1 MLAIAYKKMLAE
13 FCTKIRNMNK
23 ALFLILG
30 LLTISFSQAQEK
42 WILESEYLQQPDTVL
57 IFKPKAYNKTEKFP
71 LVYLLHGYS
80 ENYKQWSQTT
90 DLQKLADQYGFI
102 IVTPDGFT
110 SYYINSP
117 INKGSR
123 YEDFFFKELVP
134 KVHKS
139 FNIDDKNIFIS
150 GLSMGGYGAL
160 RYFILHNDY
169 FNTAGSTSGA
179 LEIDYPNFQKVSQ
192 QFWQTNRM
200 TDDLT
205 KNLGNPKTE
214 NWNNYSIS
222 TLLKQNYNFRRSF
235 IFDCGTDD
243 ILYSNSE
250 NLKSLTDSLK
260 IPTTFISQPG
270 DHNTEYWTKSIEHH
284 FVYFQQH
291 LTK

>member
-1 MLAIAYKKMLAE
+1 MMSVSIK
-13 FCTKIRNMNK
+13 
-23 ALFLILG
+23 
-30 LLTISFSQAQEK
+30 AQEK
-42 WILESEYLQQPDTVL
+42 WILKSEHLAKPDTVL
-57 IFKPKAYNKTEKFP
+57 IFKPKTYNATEKYP

-80 ENYKQWSQTT
+80 ENYKQWSQTA
-90 DLQKLADQYGFI
+90 DLQKLSNQYGFI

-117 INKGSR
+117 INKVSR
-123 YEDFFFKELVP
+123 YEDFFFNELVP
-134 KVHKS
+134 KVHQS
-139 FNIDDKNIFIS
+139 FNIDNKNIFIS

-160 RYFILHNDY
+160 RYFILHSDY

-200 TDDLT
+200 TNDLT
-205 KNLGNPKTE
+205 KHLGNPKTE

-222 TLLKQNYNFRRSF
+222 ILLEQNSDFKKQF
-235 IFDCGTDD
+235 IFDCGTEDV
-243 ILYSNSE
+243 LYPNSE
-250 NLKSLTDSLK
+250 NLKKLTDKLK

-270 DHNTEYWTKSIEHH
+270 DHNTEYWNKSIEHH

>member
-1 MLAIAYKKMLAE
+1 
-13 FCTKIRNMNK
+13 MNK
-23 ALFLILG
+23 ALLMIIGVLSAG
-30 LLTISFSQAQEK
+30 FSQAREK
-42 WILESEYLQQPDTVL
+42 WILKSEYLEQPDTVL
-57 IFKPKAYNKTEKFP
+57 IFKPKAYNKAKKFP

-110 SYYINSP
+110 SYYLNSP
-117 INKGSR
+117 INKSSR
-123 YEDFFFKELVP
+123 YEDFFFRQLVP
-134 KVHKS
+134 KVHQS
-139 FNIDDKNIFIS
+139 FNIDDKNIFIG

-160 RYFILHNDY
+160 RYFILYSDY

-222 TLLKQNYNFRRSF
+222 TLLKQNPGFKKPF

-243 ILYSNSE
+243 ILYPNAE
-250 NLKSLTDSLK
+250 NLKLLTDGLK
-260 IPTTFISQPG
+260 IPATFISQPG
-270 DHNTEYWTKSIEHH
+270 DHNTAYWSKSIEHH
-284 FVYFQQH
+284 FVYFKQNIRPD
-291 LTK
+291 K

>member
-1 MLAIAYKKMLAE
+1 MLAE
-13 FCTKIRNMNK
+13 LCYKITKMK
-23 ALFLILG
+23 HLIIIVLS
-30 LLTISFSQAQEK
+30 LTMSISTKAQEK
-42 WILESEYLQQPDTVL
+42 WILKSEKLAKPDTVL
-57 IFKPKAYNKTEKFP
+57 IFKPKTYNTTEKYP

-80 ENYKQWSQTT
+80 ENYKQWSQTA
-90 DLQKLADQYGFI
+90 DLQKLSDQYGFI

-117 INKGSR
+117 INRSSQ

-134 KVHKS
+134 KVHQS
-139 FNIDDKNIFIS
+139 FNIDKKNIFIS

-160 RYFILHNDY
+160 RYFILYSDY

-192 QFWQTNRM
+192 QFWQTDRM
-200 TDDLT
+200 TNDLT
-205 KNLGNPKTE
+205 KNLGNPKTN
-214 NWNNYSIS
+214 NWNTYSIS
-222 TLLKQNYNFRRSF
+222 TLLKQNPNFKKVF
-235 IFDCGTDD
+235 IFDCGTQDV
-243 ILYSNSE
+243 LYPNSE
-250 NLKSLTDSLK
+250 SLKSLTEKLK

-270 DHNTEYWTKSIEHH
+270 DHNTDYWNTSIEYH

>member
-1 MLAIAYKKMLAE
+1 
-13 FCTKIRNMNK
+13 MNK
-23 ALFLILG
+23 ALFMVIA
-30 LLTISFSQAQEK
+30 LLTAIFSQAQDK
-42 WILESEYLQQPDTVL
+42 WILKSEYLEQPDTVL

-102 IVTPDGFT
+102 ILTPDGFT

-270 DHNTEYWTKSIEHH
+270 NHNTEYWNKSIEHH

>member
-1 MLAIAYKKMLAE
+1 
-13 FCTKIRNMNK
+13 MNR
-23 ALFLILG
+23 ALFIMIG
-30 LLTISFSQAQEK
+30 LLTTIAIQAQEK
-42 WILESEYLQQPDTVL
+42 WVLESPYITNSDT
-57 IFKPKAYNKTEKFP
+57 IFVFRPKTYDIMAKYP

-80 ENYKQWSQTT
+80 ENYKQWSKTT

-110 SYYINSP
+110 SYYLNSP

-134 KVHKS
+134 KVHQS
-139 FNIDDKNIFIS
+139 YNIDEKNIFIS

-160 RYFILHNDY
+160 RYFILHYDY

-200 TDDLT
+200 TDDLI
-205 KNLGNPKTE
+205 KNLGNPKKTD
-214 NWNNYSIS
+214 WNRYSIS
-222 TLLKQNYNFRRSF
+222 NLLKHTPHFNRPF
-235 IFDCGTDD
+235 IFDCGTED
-243 ILYSNSE
+243 ILYTNSL

-260 IPTTFISQPG
+260 IPTIFITQPG
-270 DHNTEYWTKSIEHH
+270 NHNTEYWSKSIDQH
-284 FVYFQQH
+284 FVYFKQH
-291 LTK
+291 IKTE